1 MRLPSL
7 KRFWGDCRTA
17 GREQGTSL
25 RVTTSIGIAVFPDS
39 GLDAESLL
47 RAADAA
53 MCEAKAEGRRIF
65 RYATPGVSVSL
76 QAAE

>member
-1 MRLPSL
+1 MN
-7 KRFWGDCRTA
+7 GDIL
-17 GREQGTSL
+17 Q
-25 RVTTSIGIAVFPDS
+25 VTTSIGIAVFPDS

-53 MCEAKAEGRRIF
+53 MYEAKAEGRRIF